1 MLLSALSLLE
11 LKREIK
17 ENHTNNFFLS
27 KIDYFL
33 MKFTSVVIARTE
45 LKIQVYPMMRL
56 RTLSECGTRT
66 NSGLFSGMFHSP
78 ITEQSRICSSATL
91 W

>member
-1 MLLSALSLLE
+1 MGYFNFFGKIEYRNWEIYMLSISMLLSALSLLE

-33 MKFTSVVIARTE
+33 MKFTSVGIARTE
-45 LKIQVYPMMRL
+45 
-56 RTLSECGTRT
+56 S
-66 NSGLFSGMFHSP
+66 
-78 ITEQSRICSSATL
+78 
-91 W
+91 